1 MIKKNSVYTR
11 FFILIFFLCLLISCS
26 AKTRVLI
33 KSIPDGASVRDI
45 EQGEL
50 GVTNTEVILDK
61 GTKVDLLFQREGYQ
75 DKRVKQKITGKTTE
89 IRVLLEP
96 LQDTS
101 FSVILEPAH
110 AKFTLQSLDGQ
121 LVQWGKR
128 GDDYILEDESLWKG
142 ALSAAYRIRVFAPGY
157 ESLEREIILERYKHQ
172 QLSYVLKEIYTTL
185 SFRSEP
191 PGVIVR
197 EKNLGYLG
205 TTPFSK
211 QIPISL
217 LIQKAILLDPEKET
231 KAQLLI
237 TFSKEGY
244 DTLIKTE
251 IIDLNKPNNVMNI
264 NLKKKMKEVADV

>member
-1 MIKKNSVYTR
+1 MIKKNIVSTR
-11 FFILIFFLCLLISCS
+11 FFILIFFLSLLVGCA

-33 KSIPDGASVRDI
+33 KSIPEGASVRDI

-50 GVTNTEVILDK
+50 GVTNTEVILEK
-61 GTKVDLLFQREGYQ
+61 GTNVDLIFQKKGYQ
-75 DKRVKQKITGKTTE
+75 DKRVKQKITGKSTE
-89 IRVLLEP
+89 IRVLLDP
-96 LQDTS
+96 LQSTS

-110 AKFTLQSLDGQ
+110 AKFSLHTMDGQ

-128 GDDYILEDESLWKG
+128 GDDYIFEDESLWKG
-142 ALSAAYRIRVFAPGY
+142 ALSTAFKIRVFAPGY
-157 ESLEREIILERYKHQ
+157 ESVEREIILESYKHQ

-185 SFRSEP
+185 SFRTEP
-191 PGVIVR
+191 PGVIVN

-217 LIQKAILLDPEKET
+217 LIQKAILLDPEIET
-231 KAQLLI
+231 RAQLFF

-244 DTLIKTE
+244 FTLNKTE
-251 IIDLNKPNNVMNI
+251 IIDLNEPNNVLNI
-264 NLKKKMKEVADV
+264 NLKKK